1 MIYLCLIEPVLWVNL
16 ESGTKCFVFE
26 AEIED
31 EGVLSF
37 PAPLLFAAICMP
49 HEAF

>member
-1 MIYLCLIEPVLWVNL
+1 MRQPRKWPLSALNFI
-16 ESGTKCFVFE
+16 E

-49 HEAF
+49 HEAIIESYLVR